1 MKVASKRGSGRSA
14 ASIAAWRVAIALT
27 LLAGAGIV
35 PMGAASAQV
44 AESGQADRIAGSD
57 VLQPVTEAPKTEELR
72 EPSGLEVIETQAS
85 GVRTPTVVRRV
96 TRPATRT
103 PAAAPAAT
111 AAPAAVPAAPATTQA
126 GWSSAKV
133 SWYGPGFY
141 GNTMAGGGVLTPSS
155 MVVAHRTLPFGT
167 RIEFSYNGRTCIAV
181 VQDRGPHVSGRIFD
195 LGPGTARTL
204 GFSGVGTVQ
213 YRIL

>member
-141 GNTMAGGGVLTPSS
+141 GNTMAGGGVLTPTS